1 MGDITGRPKA
11 PEPQVVYVPQYVYT
25 SPSTVAS
32 QSGGGTGPSQNTSR
46 EDGEENLTPDQKREK
61 NLLSRS
67 RSRIGTILTGF
78 RGILAPAETQT
89 QRKTLL
95 GE

>member
-11 PEPQVVYVPQYVYT
+11 PAPQVVYVPQYVT
-25 SPSTVAS
+25 TPPTTANTQNNTQVNENETPQPSES
-32 QSGGGTGPSQNTSR
+32 EQ
-46 EDGEENLTPDQKREK
+46 REK
-61 NLLSRS
+61 SLLTRA

-78 RGILAPAETQT
+78 RGILAPSESG

>member
-11 PEPQVVYVPQYVYT
+11 PAPQVVYVPQYIETAPT
-25 SPSTVAS
+25 STNTSTS
-32 QSGGGTGPSQNTSR
+32 TTTTDGTGT
-46 EDGEENLTPDQKREK
+46 DTTLTPEKQREK
-61 NLLSRS
+61 SLLGRTRS
-67 RSRIGTILTGF
+67 RVGTILTSF
-78 RGILAPAETQT
+78 RGILSPLDNQSGS

>member
-11 PEPQVVYVPQYVYT
+11 PAPQVVYVPQYVETKPTTTNTNT
-25 SPSTVAS
+25 STSTTTTD
-32 QSGGGTGPSQNTSR
+32 GTGT
-46 EDGEENLTPDQKREK
+46 DTTLTPEKQREK
-61 NLLSRS
+61 SLLGRTRS
-67 RSRIGTILTGF
+67 RVGTILTSF
-78 RGILAPAETQT
+78 RGILSPLDNQSGS

>member
-11 PEPQVVYVPQYVYT
+11 PSQKVVYVPQYVYQT
-25 SPSTVAS
+25 PST
-32 QSGGGTGPSQNTSR
+32 GTGNNTNSGN
-46 EDGEENLTPDQKREK
+46 DDTDNTPDTPTPAEQREK
-61 NLLSRS
+61 NLLGRS

-78 RGILAPAETQT
+78 RGILAPLETDS

>member
-11 PEPQVVYVPQYVYT
+11 PSQKVVYVPQYVYEN
-25 SPSTVAS
+25 PS
-32 QSGGGTGPSQNTSR
+32 SGTNGSGSNSGNGTN
-46 EDGEENLTPDQKREK
+46 DTPDAPTAAEQREK
-61 NLLSRS
+61 TLLSRS

-78 RGILAPAETQT
+78 RGILAPNDTDT

>member
-11 PEPQVVYVPQYVYT
+11 PETKVVYVPQYIETTPT
-25 SPSTVAS
+25 STNTNTTTTTTT
-32 QSGGGTGPSQNTSR
+32 GTGT
-46 EDGEENLTPDQKREK
+46 DTDTTLTPEKQREK
-61 NLLSRS
+61 SLLGRTRS
-67 RSRIGTILTGF
+67 RVGTILTSF
-78 RGILAPAETQT
+78 RGILSPLENQSSN